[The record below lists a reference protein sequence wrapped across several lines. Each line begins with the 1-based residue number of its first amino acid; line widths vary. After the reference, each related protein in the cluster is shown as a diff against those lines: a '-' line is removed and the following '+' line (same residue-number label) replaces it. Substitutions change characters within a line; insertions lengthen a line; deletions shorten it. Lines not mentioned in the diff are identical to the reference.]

1 MSGQQMKRLIRA
13 DGITALIL
21 EKRNIQAENAEL
33 NRLSESLQEEFMNK
47 MKAITNQFKMNLEK
61 EAALDE
67 NIDKLLMGVNI
78 NEIV

>member
-47 MKAITNQFKMNLEK
+47 MKAITNQFKKNLEK

-67 NIDKLLMGVNI
+67 NIDKLLMGINI
-78 NEIV
+78 NEIM